1 MKKELIVALLLLTV
15 SGCQSE
21 EKKEETPKI
30 ASSIPEVKRLEE
42 LPDYPEAEDAIFIIT
57 NGETYNEDLWKKF
70 KENTEEQESAELII
84 ARYTIEGDV
93 IYELLRYDGERY
105 TLYYDNSRDSYAGI
119 LPDPL
124 SRKYIYELDY
134 ITMEETGDVQKPFRN
149 HFAFLSDTFYEGEEE
164 VKEAFERMREGEQID
179 LVDVFSDVRLCE

>member
-1 MKKELIVALLLLTV
+1 MRRILIISLLLLAA
-15 SGCQSE
+15 SGCQRE
-21 EKKEETPKI
+21 EKKEETPRI
-30 ASSIPEVKRLEE
+30 ESSIPEVKRLEE
-42 LPDYPEAEDAIFIIT
+42 LPDHPEPVDAVFIIT
-57 NGETYNEDLWKKF
+57 NGETYNEDLWKEF
-70 KENTEEQESAELII
+70 KENTEEQESAELVI

-93 IYELLRYDGERY
+93 IYELLRYDGEGY
-105 TLYYDNSRDSYAGI
+105 TLYYDNSRDSYAGP

-134 ITMEETGDVQKPFRN
+134 ITMEEMGDAQKPFRN

-179 LVDVFSDVRLCE
+179 LVDVFSDVRLCG